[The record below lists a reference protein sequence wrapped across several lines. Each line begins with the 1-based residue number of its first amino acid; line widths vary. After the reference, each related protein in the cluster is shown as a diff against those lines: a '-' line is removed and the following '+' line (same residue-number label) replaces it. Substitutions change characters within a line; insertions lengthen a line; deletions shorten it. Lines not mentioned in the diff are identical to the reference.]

1 MFERMIVLNWLLGF
15 TIFVTVKLFPAS
27 LKNNSYDDTYIA
39 IRILINVIFFNDIN
53 PSVLALLITFK
64 PMSSLATDAY
74 CNAPIMGR

>member
-39 IRILINVIFFNDIN
+39 IRILINVDFF
-53 PSVLALLITFK
+53 
-64 PMSSLATDAY
+64 
-74 CNAPIMGR
+74 